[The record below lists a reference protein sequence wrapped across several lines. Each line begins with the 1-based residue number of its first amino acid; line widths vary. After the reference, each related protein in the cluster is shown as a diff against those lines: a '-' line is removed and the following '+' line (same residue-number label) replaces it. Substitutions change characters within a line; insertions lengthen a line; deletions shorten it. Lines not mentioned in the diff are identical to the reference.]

1 MLNIHGDM
9 MVYEDSIYSPFY
21 VTDRVTCR
29 DFMQKS
35 LNYFNVIV
43 KAKLSFIKKY

>member
-1 MLNIHGDM
+1 MLKIHGGM
-9 MVYEDSIYSPFY
+9 MVYEESIYSPFY

-29 DFMQKS
+29 DFMKS